1 MAIWKISN
9 YHKKNAVERQFWSK
23 DGVTVSK
30 DEGFRWGTW
39 TCESDE
45 RPDID
50 LKNPD
55 GFEVLFGD
63 HDWEMDSMD
72 DGCWVEWNFPDD
84 MSEEEQEHIQELWD
98 EDYFEGLEGD
108 GWSNDDTEHW
118 IFGPLELTNVDTGET
133 WNGDS
138 SND

>member
-39 TCESDE
+39 SCESDE
-45 RPDID
+45 RPEID
-50 LKNPD
+50 LANPD

-63 HDWEMDSMD
+63 YDWEMDSMD

-84 MSEEEQEHIQELWD
+84 MSEEEQERIQELWD
-98 EDYFEGLEGD
+98 ENWFEGMEED
-108 GWSNDDTEHW
+108 GWTNDDTEHW
-118 IFGPLELTNVDTGET
+118 IFGLIELTNVDTGEKWT
-133 WNGDS
+133 GDG
-138 SND
+138 ND